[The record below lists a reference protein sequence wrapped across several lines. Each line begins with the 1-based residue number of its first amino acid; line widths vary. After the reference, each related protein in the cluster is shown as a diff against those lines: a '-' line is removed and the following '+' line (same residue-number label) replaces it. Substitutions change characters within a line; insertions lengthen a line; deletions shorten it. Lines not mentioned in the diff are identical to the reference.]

1 MFYLTIWHRRKVKK
15 SLVINSYTGITVEDN
30 ISAFDVLVEKMQSSP
45 FKVFFHKIGTKVANG
60 RDKFISLSVDEQT
73 TALFYILMLLKTG
86 RSTGCDL
93 TLINESG
100 QAGVLTLN
108 SDFSKIKDKKTIY
121 IIDQSPT
128 GLIER
133 KSLNLLDL

>member
-1 MFYLTIWHRRKVKK
+1 M
-15 SLVINSYTGITVEDN
+15 
-30 ISAFDVLVEKMQSSP
+30 
-45 FKVFFHKIGTKVANG
+45 
-60 RDKFISLSVDEQT
+60 SVDEQT